1 MVKSRTLSTALIA
14 AMLLTNTGVVNATT
28 VENTSEGT
36 SQIEIIQEQTTES
49 VTEASTEVKTEEAT
63 EAKTENTTDSQT
75 STEAK
80 TENTTESQTST
91 EDNKQTLKES
101 KDFLKKNLKKEK
113 KKKIKKLKEE
123 DEEIDAEAEIERKKK
138 YLKEASADSKYY
150 VTWKQCSPIW
160 GESIVKNSG
169 NTMARG
175 ACSTTSQSI
184 IIKMAGYAKGDDFT
198 PLTYMRWAEKTN
210 QQFIQSML
218 CTSAVSNYTN
228 GKLSMIKTVRDN
240 KYNSEEEIY
249 KLAKWGYENGYYMIM
264 HISHAKGGGH
274 FVPVIGFDTK
284 AEKIYVN
291 QVGRNDLTG
300 FLDYAGYYG
309 SGNPGEIMDGIDFY
323 KCETS
328 TFKDFCEKGDEYI
341 QSEMKKLRES
351 EEKAETKEKADKKKS
366 KEEAEKKRIA
376 NEQELAK
383 ENIEKE
389 NARRAILFQND
400 TMIDSML
407 NRNVVIYYEE

>member
-28 VENTSEGT
+28 IENTGVVNEATVENTSEST
-36 SQIEIIQEQTTES
+36 TQIETTQEQTTES
-49 VTEASTEVKTEEAT
+49 TTEASTEIKTEETT
-63 EAKTENTTDSQT
+63 EAKTETTTEAQT
-75 STEAK
+75 STENDK
-80 TENTTESQTST
+80 
-91 EDNKQTLKES
+91 KVIKES

-113 KKKIKKLKEE
+113 KKKVKKLKEE

-351 EEKAETKEKADKKKS
+351 EEEAETKEKADKKKS

>member
-28 VENTSEGT
+28 IEKTGVVNEATVENTSEST
-36 SQIEIIQEQTTES
+36 TQIETTQEQTTES
-49 VTEASTEVKTEEAT
+49 TTEASTEIKTEETT
-63 EAKTENTTDSQT
+63 EAKTETTTEAQA
-75 STEAK
+75 STENDK
-80 TENTTESQTST
+80 
-91 EDNKQTLKES
+91 KVIKES

>member
-28 VENTSEGT
+28 IENTGVVDATTIENTSEST
-36 SQIEIIQEQTTES
+36 TQIETTQEQTTES
-49 VTEASTEVKTEEAT
+49 TTEASTEIKTEETT
-63 EAKTENTTDSQT
+63 EAKTETTTEAQT
-75 STEAK
+75 STENDRK
-80 TENTTESQTST
+80 VI
-91 EDNKQTLKES
+91 KES
-101 KDFLKKNLKKEK
+101 KDFLDKNLKKEK
-113 KKKIKKLKEE
+113 KKKVKKLKEE

-228 GKLSMIKTVRDN
+228 GKLSMVKTVRDS

-249 KLAKWGYENGYYMIM
+249 KLAKWGYDNGYYMIM
-264 HISHAKGGGH
+264 HISHAEGGGH

-309 SGNPGEIMDGIDFY
+309 DGNPREIMDGIDFY

-351 EEKAETKEKADKKKS
+351 EEEAEMKEKADKKKS